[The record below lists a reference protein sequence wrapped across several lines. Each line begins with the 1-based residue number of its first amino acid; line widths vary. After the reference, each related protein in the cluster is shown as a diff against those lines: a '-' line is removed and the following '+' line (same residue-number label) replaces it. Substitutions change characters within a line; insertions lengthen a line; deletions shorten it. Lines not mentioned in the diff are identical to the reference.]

1 MNWIELHTDTSAS
14 EQLSFLDGPQIVS
27 LCANNGCT
35 AVACTDRNSILSWS
49 DTLKP
54 HTQGDIIKH
63 RKGVADG
70 TEIRRGI

>member
-1 MNWIELHTDTSAS
+1 M
-14 EQLSFLDGPQIVS
+14 SFFF
-27 LCANNGCT
+27 N
-35 AVACTDRNSILSWS
+35 WS

>member
-1 MNWIELHTDTSAS
+1 MGLRAS
-14 EQLSFLDGPQIVS
+14 GEDYLEAILVLQKQKGVVRSVD
-27 LCANNGCT
+27 
-35 AVACTDRNSILSWS
+35 VARHLWS

>member
-1 MNWIELHTDTSAS
+1 MKSAGNGDILNGGLQVLHVHVLFVAPLGAGHMAQTGTD
-14 EQLSFLDGPQIVS
+14 Q
-27 LCANNGCT
+27 
-35 AVACTDRNSILSWS
+35 WS

>member
-1 MNWIELHTDTSAS
+1 MRSMTWEKPTR
-14 EQLSFLDGPQIVS
+14 FLRLNRPHRLQRIFS
-27 LCANNGCT
+27 NGVGLFCFYQ
-35 AVACTDRNSILSWS
+35 WS